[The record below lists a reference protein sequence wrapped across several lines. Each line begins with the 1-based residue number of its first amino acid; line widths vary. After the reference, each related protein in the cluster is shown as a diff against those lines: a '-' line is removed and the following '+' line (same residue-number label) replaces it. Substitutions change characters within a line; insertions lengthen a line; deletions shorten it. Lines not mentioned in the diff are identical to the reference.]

1 MTTMHARQAS
11 LTALEES
18 RVRGEPPELHPDNL
32 RCSSQIT
39 MFTLRRNFA
48 SSWAYVVNGISNLSN
63 CRPSRS
69 FFKRSPSRFRIA
81 MSRRQICVA
90 VS

>member
-18 RVRGEPPELHPDNL
+18 RLPGGPPELHPDNF
-32 RCSSQIT
+32 RCSSQII

-48 SSWAYVVNGISNLSN
+48 SSWAYVVNGTSNHSD

-69 FFKRSPSRFRIA
+69 FFKRSRSRFQTA